1 MKVAIKEAENIIAF
15 SRIAN
20 SLKDIR
26 EDIIKIEKV
35 DELLFYIKEKKDILI
50 LASGDP
56 CFYGISEYL
65 KAKGIVIEKILAGLS
80 SFQYLMA
87 KLNKSWHKAAFISL
101 HGRKG
106 DLDKV
111 KENKLSIIL
120 TDWKNPP
127 SLISKK
133 LGESGVKGRMFIAYN
148 LSYKDE
154 IIDERAIGEEIEDI
168 SDLAIVVI
176 ENEMD

>member
-1 MKVAIKEAENIIAF
+1 M
-15 SRIAN
+15 
-20 SLKDIR
+20 
-26 EDIIKIEKV
+26 
-35 DELLFYIKEKKDILI
+35 
-50 LASGDP
+50 
-56 CFYGISEYL
+56 
-65 KAKGIVIEKILAGLS
+65 
-80 SFQYLMA
+80 
-87 KLNKSWHKAAFISL
+87 
-101 HGRKG
+101 
-106 DLDKV
+106 DKV